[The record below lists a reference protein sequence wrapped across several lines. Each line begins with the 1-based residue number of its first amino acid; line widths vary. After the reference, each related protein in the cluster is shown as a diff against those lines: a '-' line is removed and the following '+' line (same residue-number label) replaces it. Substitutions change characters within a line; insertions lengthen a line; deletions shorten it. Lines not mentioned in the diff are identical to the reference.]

1 VKTPPRVAI
10 SMGDPTGIG
19 PEVTLAALASRA
31 LRGALQPIL
40 VGDLGTYRDAARLLR
55 PAVRFAAWEPG
66 DPLPRGAVAVREVTT
81 LPARQRR
88 PGHPTLAGGRAAH
101 AAIVEALRL
110 VRAGAAD
117 ALCTAPICKA
127 NLIAAGIQVSGHTEL
142 LAHLCGDV
150 PVRMMMIGE
159 TLRVA
164 LVTTH
169 LALRD
174 VPDAVDAAAVLAT
187 IRIADR
193 ALRERFRFRRP
204 RIGVAGL
211 NPHAGEQGVFGDE
224 DIRRI
229 APAVRRARRL
239 GVDASGPLAADSLF
253 PLART
258 GHFDAV
264 VCMYHDQ
271 GLAPFKL
278 LHFADGVNFTAG
290 LPVVRT
296 SPDHGT
302 AHDIAGRGLA
312 DARSMAAALR
322 LAAVLSGRKGRSAS
336 SVQHSAPAKRRSAL
350 GVQRSAPKKTRSA
363 LSVERSVSALQPPRR

>member
-1 VKTPPRVAI
+1 VKAVPRVAI

-19 PEVTLAALASRA
+19 PEVTLAALQRRG
-31 LRGALQPIL
+31 LRRSLRPIL
-40 VGDLGTYRDAARLLR
+40 VGDVGTFTDTAHRLGLRLEIV
-55 PAVRFAAWEPG
+55 PWEPG
-66 DPLPRGAVAVREVTT
+66 QPLPAGGVAIRRVAE

-88 PGHPTLAGGRAAH
+88 PGRPTLAGGRAAH

-110 VRAGAAD
+110 VRSGAAD
-117 ALCTAPICKA
+117 ALTTAPICKA
-127 NLIAAGIQVSGHTEL
+127 NLIAAGIEVSGHTEL
-142 LAHLCGDV
+142 LAALCGNV
-150 PVRMMMIGE
+150 PVRMMMVGDV
-159 TLRVA
+159 LRVA

-174 VPDAVDAAAVLAT
+174 VPDAFDAAAVLET

-193 ALRERFRFRRP
+193 ALRDRFRLRRP

-224 DIRRI
+224 DARRI

-239 GVDASGPLAADSLF
+239 GIDARGPLAADSLF

-258 GHFDAV
+258 GHFDAA

-302 AHDIAGRGLA
+302 AHDIAGSGRA
-312 DARSMAAALR
+312 DASSMTAALR
-322 LAAVLSGRKGRSAS
+322 MAAQLAAR
-336 SVQHSAPAKRRSAL
+336 P
-350 GVQRSAPKKTRSA
+350 
-363 LSVERSVSALQPPRR
+363 